1 MTPVSAHGVTSLIK
15 GDPVTSPPSP
25 REQNCIQH
33 QLWKLSTSLGW
44 IDGERNGIRYRT
56 YGGIHYIRT
65 TSVVD
70 IVFPWLGWNS
80 DRAEFG
86 TRCHVWMEAWMNH
99 RPLPSTTPAMDIRLT
114 ALVNWFHAQSYR
126 PIATEQTCGSSL
138 GYCGT
143 ADLICQFTSTRAY
156 LVDYKFA
163 DWREVPH
170 RYYLQLAAYLKLPD
184 FKGLVPRLIQVT
196 AKGDIIVH
204 DLKIEPEHWRI
215 FQKALAIAKWRLS
228 L

>member
-1 MTPVSAHGVTSLIK
+1 MNL
-15 GDPVTSPPSP
+15 SPPSS
-25 REQNCIQH
+25 EQGSIQN
-33 QLWKLSTSLGW
+33 QIGKLSTSLGW
-44 IDGERNGIRYRT
+44 IDGERNGIRYRM
-56 YGGIHYIRT
+56 YGGVHYIRT
-65 TSVVD
+65 SSVVD
-70 IVFPWLGWNS
+70 IVFPWAGWNN

-86 TRCHVWMEAWMNH
+86 TRCHAWIEAWINH
-99 RPLPSTTPAMDIRLT
+99 RPLPRTTPAMDIRLA
-114 ALVNWFHAQSYR
+114 ALVNWFHGQPYR
-126 PIATEQTCGSSL
+126 PMATEQTCGSPL

-143 ADLICQFTSTRAY
+143 ADLICQFSPKRAY

-204 DLKIEPEHWRI
+204 DLKIEPAHWRV